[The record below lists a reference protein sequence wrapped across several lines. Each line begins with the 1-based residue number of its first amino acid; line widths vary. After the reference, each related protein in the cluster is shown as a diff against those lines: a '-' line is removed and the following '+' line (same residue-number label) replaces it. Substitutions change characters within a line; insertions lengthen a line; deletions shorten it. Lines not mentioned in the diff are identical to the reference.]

1 MVACLASGQAQKF
14 PRRLLDHMGYI
25 FCLLVLAARPVSELP
40 LTNILCI
47 FLGLV
52 TQIVDG
58 GADVRSLTLLAFRVV
73 RVDLGHFFVG
83 RVVVEGDVD
92 FFFGGGC
99 DDVDL
104 VSCVLELPI

>member
-1 MVACLASGQAQKF
+1 
-14 PRRLLDHMGYI
+14 MGYI

-92 FFFGGGC
+92 FFFGSC
-99 DDVDL
+99 CNYVDL